1 MQKTPLLKVGLYVW
15 LAVLSLTLPFLFVTP
30 SQAFETFFP
39 AHRFTSIRSDAPVLP
54 LDRSTRI
61 YGRLFHAG
69 QTDYFTVHGQS
80 GDELRL
86 EMAVPQLDGLEKFRP
101 SIAVIG
107 PGLPMD
113 ARDGAYFTVP
123 NGLGAHVIEPAARER
138 DFDDAVSGARF
149 WLTQAFQ
156 FRLPAEAD
164 YYIAV
169 FDKSGERGKYVLH
182 LGLPEETGILTAFQ
196 RPIQFFEI
204 RAWYHP
210 TQLLAVTALA
220 VMAVAVFFAG
230 WLGRKRKAG

>member
-1 MQKTPLLKVGLYVW
+1 M
-15 LAVLSLTLPFLFVTP
+15 AVLAWMLFLFVTP
-30 SQAFETFFP
+30 AQAFDTIFP

-54 LDRSTRI
+54 LDRSMRI

-86 EMAVPQLDGLEKFRP
+86 EMAVPQLDGLKKFRP
-101 SIAVIG
+101 SVAVIG
-107 PGLPMD
+107 PGLPMGVH
-113 ARDGAYFTVP
+113 DGAYFTVP

-138 DFDDAVSGARF
+138 DLNDAMSGARF

-156 FRLPAEAD
+156 LRLPAEAD

-169 FDKSGERGKYVLH
+169 FDKSGQRGKYVLN
-182 LGLPEETGILTAFQ
+182 LGPPEETDLLTAFQ
-196 RPIQFFEI
+196 RPIQFLEI

-210 TQLLAVTALA
+210 TQLLAVIALA

-230 WLGRKRKAG
+230 WLGRRQKTG